1 MSNNVMILSIP
12 TSVRV
17 GSTSICTSMRRRKKT
32 NVKYMNELPAG
43 LKEHRETKT
52 GKLLAVMQDFMA
64 RPEPIMEVAWE
75 ESYGSVTSAAAS
87 ARGVIRSKRLAMRVI
102 RRQNRLFI
110 LKEEVNH
117 AE

>member
-1 MSNNVMILSIP
+1 MLM
-12 TSVRV
+12 SVR
-17 GSTSICTSMRRRKKT
+17 GHTGMKEGKEM

-52 GKLLAVMQDFMA
+52 SKLLAVMQDFMA

-87 ARGVIRSKRLAMRVI
+87 ARSAIRSNKLALRVT
-102 RRQNRLFI
+102 RCQNRLFI
-110 LKEEVNH
+110 QKEATD

>member
-1 MSNNVMILSIP
+1 MLM
-12 TSVRV
+12 SVR
-17 GSTSICTSMRRRKKT
+17 GHTGIKKGKEM

-52 GKLLAVMQDFMA
+52 SKLLAVMQNFMA

-75 ESYGSVTSAAAS
+75 ETFNSVTSAAAS
-87 ARGVIRSKRLAMRVI
+87 ARSAIRSNKLALRVT
-102 RRQNRLFI
+102 RCQNRLFVQ
-110 LKEEVNH
+110 KEATD

>member
-1 MSNNVMILSIP
+1 MLM
-12 TSVRV
+12 SVR
-17 GSTSICTSMRRRKKT
+17 GHTGMKEGKEM

-52 GKLLAVMQDFMA
+52 SKLLAVMQNFMA

-75 ESYGSVTSAAAS
+75 ETFNSVTSAAAS
-87 ARGVIRSKRLAMRVI
+87 ARSAIRSNKLALRVT
-102 RRQNRLFI
+102 RCQNRLFVQ
-110 LKEEVNH
+110 KEATD